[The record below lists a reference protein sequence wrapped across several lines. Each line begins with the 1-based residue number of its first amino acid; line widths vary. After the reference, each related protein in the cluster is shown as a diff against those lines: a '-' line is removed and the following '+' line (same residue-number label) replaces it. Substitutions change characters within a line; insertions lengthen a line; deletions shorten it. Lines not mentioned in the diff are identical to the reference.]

1 MARSA
6 RSPDRPQV
14 GVDPLVVS
22 GLVELATGALTGWL
36 YTLVKTDRDK
46 ARALG
51 IKSGARVRQWHLDL
65 IALGG
70 LTAMAGTAVPDLPWW
85 VKWPLGIGAWSNAM
99 SFLPL
104 AFDPEIE
111 QRELYRA
118 AVGASFV
125 ATSVGFTG
133 LALTAARR
141 RQR

>member
-1 MARSA
+1 MTRRGRWADQAR
-6 RSPDRPQV
+6 D

-22 GLVELATGALTGWL
+22 ELAELATGALTGWL
-36 YTLVKTDRDK
+36 YALVKTDSEK
-46 ARALG
+46 ARRLG

-70 LTAMAGTAVPDLPWW
+70 LTAMAGTAVPDLPRW
-85 VKWPLGIGAWSNAM
+85 VKWPLGIGAWTNAM

-104 AFDPEIE
+104 ALDPDIE
-111 QRELYRA
+111 QRQVYRA

-125 ATSVGFTG
+125 TTSVGFTG

-141 RQR
+141 RRR

>member
-6 RSPDRPQV
+6 RRAGRTND
-14 GVDPLVVS
+14 VDPLVVS
-22 GLVELATGALTGWL
+22 GLAELATGALTGWL
-36 YTLVKTDRDK
+36 YTLVKTDREK

-70 LTAMAGTAVPDLPWW
+70 LTAMAGTAVPDLPGW
-85 VKWPLGIGAWSNAM
+85 VKWPLGIGAWTNAM

-104 AFDPEIE
+104 ALEPDIE
-111 QRELYRA
+111 QHQLYRA
-118 AVGASFV
+118 VVGASFV
-125 ATSVGFTG
+125 TTSVGFTG

-141 RQR
+141 RRR

>member
-1 MARSA
+1 MTFEGLWA
-6 RSPDRPQV
+6 DQNHD

-22 GLVELATGALTGWL
+22 GLAQLATGALAGWL
-36 YTLVKTDRDK
+36 YTLVKTDSEK

-70 LTAMAGTAVPDLPWW
+70 LTAMAGTAVPDLPGW
-85 VKWPLGIGAWSNAM
+85 VKWPLGIGAWTNAM

-104 AFDPEIE
+104 ALDPDIE
-111 QRELYRA
+111 RRQVYRA

-125 ATSVGFTG
+125 TTSVGFTG

-141 RQR
+141 RRR

>member
-1 MARSA
+1 MARS
-6 RSPDRPQV
+6 SLRPGRAQS

-36 YTLVKTDRDK
+36 YTLVKTDREK

-70 LTAMAGTAVPDLPWW
+70 LTAMAGTAVPDLPRW
-85 VKWPLGIGAWSNAM
+85 VKWPLGIGAWTNAM

-104 AFDPEIE
+104 ALDPEIE

-125 ATSVGFTG
+125 TTSAGFTG
-133 LALTAARR
+133 LALTAVRR

>member
-1 MARSA
+1 MGRKARTQG
-6 RSPDRPQV
+6 PDADTI
-14 GVDPLVVS
+14 DPLVLS
-22 GLVELATGALTGWL
+22 GLTELAAGALSGWL
-36 YTLVKTDRDK
+36 YTLVKTDGEK

-70 LTAMAGTAVPDLPWW
+70 LTAMAGTAVPDLPNW
-85 VKWPLGIGAWSNAM
+85 VRWPLGIGAWTNAM

-104 AFDPEIE
+104 ALSPDID
-111 QRELYRA
+111 QRLPFRV

-133 LALTAARR
+133 LAVTAARR
-141 RQR
+141 RR

>member
-1 MARSA
+1 MARSV
-6 RSPDRPQV
+6 RSPDRPQG

-36 YTLVKTDRDK
+36 YTLVKTDHDK

-125 ATSVGFTG
+125 TTSVGFTG

>member
-6 RSPDRPQV
+6 QLVGRTQG

-36 YTLVKTDRDK
+36 YTLVIADREK

-70 LTAMAGTAVPDLPWW
+70 LTAMAGTAVPDLPSW
-85 VKWPLGIGAWSNAM
+85 VKWPLGIGAWTNAM

-104 AFDPEIE
+104 AFDPDIE
-111 QRELYRA
+111 HRELYRA

-125 ATSVGFTG
+125 TTSVGFTG

-141 RQR
+141 RRK